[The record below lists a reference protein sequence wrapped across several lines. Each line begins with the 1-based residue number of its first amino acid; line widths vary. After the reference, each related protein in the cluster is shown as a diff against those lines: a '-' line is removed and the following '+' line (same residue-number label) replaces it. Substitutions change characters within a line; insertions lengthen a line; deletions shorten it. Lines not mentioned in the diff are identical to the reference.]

1 MDSYD
6 SDNYFGEENSQLAD
20 DSDKP
25 TYTSPSPGKGVSSSV
40 QEFLKQSN
48 EIQEEI
54 RKLSELCQQISPK
67 KDSFIEEA
75 PKEKEDYE
83 ENHVAWDEINNLL
96 NSHGFNT
103 LALYT
108 DEYDQEVPDPVSIQD
123 SVVELITE
131 YSNLYRNYEE
141 ISNSYKELEEEY
153 KSKSNQIERNKSME
167 EKMKNLDKI
176 NRQLQE
182 KVNKQQELL
191 KGKEEALIK
200 VSTQRNKSLGD
211 RPINVFKAFMEQEYN
226 PMRDNDAKVMAI
238 IQNYEEQVQKLLKD
252 LNSSKREIDSMNQ
265 SFKRLKDRSVESEN
279 SYHHSKVTNDVEIQD
294 KLKVLQSAVSQLS
307 LKSYNEIPK
316 ALNKIQ
322 QVMLTLPGIDRFVK
336 QICEE
341 VMLSPASRLEEVV
354 ETLREMKRK
363 CSAGD
368 KFKNTVFEQFGANS
382 DHEVFERVKGYL
394 YFCKLFEIRPR
405 DDIVAS
411 IESIFFFVHEI
422 KMFLA
427 VRSI

>member
-1 MDSYD
+1 MDDD

-20 DSDKP
+20 DYDKP
-25 TYTSPSPGKGVSSSV
+25 NYTSPSPGKGVSSSV

-83 ENHVAWDEINNLL
+83 ENHIVWDEINNLL
-96 NSHGFNT
+96 NSHGFST
-103 LALYT
+103 LALYS
-108 DEYDQEVPDPVSIQD
+108 DEYGQEVPDPVSIQD

-131 YSNLYRNYEE
+131 YSNLYRSFEE
-141 ISNSYKELEEEY
+141 INNSYKELEDQF
-153 KSKSNQIERNKSME
+153 KSKSTQIERSKNLE

-191 KGKEEALIK
+191 KEKEEVLVK
-200 VSTQRNKSLGD
+200 VASQKTKSLGD

-238 IQNYEEQVQKLLKD
+238 IQNYEEQVQKLLQD
-252 LNSSKREIDSMNQ
+252 LNSSKRELDSLSQ
-265 SFKRLKDRSVESEN
+265 SYKRLKDRSIESDN
-279 SYHHSKVTNDVEIQD
+279 SYQKLKASRDNESQD
-294 KLKVLQSAVSQLS
+294 KLKVLQSAVSILN
-307 LKSYNEIPK
+307 LKSYTEIPN

-341 VMLSPASRLEEVV
+341 IILSPTSRLEEVL
-354 ETLREMKRK
+354 ETLKDLKRK
-363 CSAGD
+363 AAAGE
-368 KFKNTVFEQFGANS
+368 KFRNTVFEQFGANS
-382 DHEVFERVKGYL
+382 EGEVFERIKGFL
-394 YFCKLFEIRPR
+394 YFCKLFEIRQR

-427 VRSI
+427 VIFS